1 MRITFLSTVLITGAS
16 RGIGR
21 ATAKAFASSGWN
33 LLLIA
38 RSEDDLG
45 SLVEEIENK
54 KVKVF
59 YKSIDLSN
67 SKNISKGISE
77 LMNNGLIPSV
87 LINNAGVAWTGD
99 LLSMTL
105 EKWEWIMQ
113 MNVTSIFQVCSEVVP
128 LMRKDG
134 GLVINVSS
142 HASRNAFPQW
152 GAYCVSKA
160 ALASFT
166 KCLAEEER
174 ENLIRAC
181 TLTLGSVNSSLWDS
195 ETVGMKF
202 DRNSM
207 LSVDQVAFEILH
219 LANQP
224 NNQIIE
230 DITLMPSA
238 GAL

>member
-1 MRITFLSTVLITGAS
+1 MPTVLITGAS

-21 ATAKAFASSGWN
+21 ATAKAFASSGWD
-33 LLLIA
+33 LLLLS
-38 RSEDDLG
+38 RSEDDLEN
-45 SLVEEIENK
+45 LIKEIDDQK
-54 KVKVF
+54 TKIF
-59 YKSIDLSN
+59 YKSIDLS
-67 SKNISKGISE
+67 KTKDISKGIFE
-77 LMNNGLIPSV
+77 LMNHGLVPSV

-99 LLSMTL
+99 LLAMPL
-105 EKWEWIMQ
+105 EKWEWVLQ
-113 MNVTSIFQVCSEVVP
+113 MNLTSIFQVCSEVVP

-174 ENLIRAC
+174 ENSIRAC

-195 ETVGMKF
+195 DTVGMQF
-202 DRNSM
+202 DKDYM
-207 LSVDQVAFEILH
+207 LSVEQVAFELLH

-224 NNQIIE
+224 INQIIE
-230 DITLMPSA
+230 DLTLMPST
-238 GAL
+238 GAF

>member
-1 MRITFLSTVLITGAS
+1 MSTVLITGAS
-16 RGIGR
+16 RGIGK
-21 ATAKAFASSGWN
+21 ATAKAFAKAGWN

-38 RSEDDLG
+38 RSEDNLEN
-45 SLVEEIENK
+45 LVNEFENK
-54 KVKVF
+54 KIKVF

-67 SKNISKGISE
+67 SRNIQNGITE
-77 LMNNGLIPSV
+77 LMNYGLVPSV

-99 LLSMTL
+99 LLSMPL
-105 EKWEWIMQ
+105 EKWEWILQ
-113 MNVTSIFQVCSEVVP
+113 LNLTSIFQVCSLVVP
-128 LMRKDG
+128 LMRKNG
-134 GLVINVSS
+134 GLVINISS
-142 HASRNAFPQW
+142 HAARNVFPQW

-174 ENLIRAC
+174 KNFIRAC

-195 ETVGMKF
+195 ETVGMQF
-202 DRNSM
+202 DRDSM
-207 LSVDQVAFEILH
+207 LSVDQVAAELLH

-224 NNQIIE
+224 SNQIVE
-230 DITLMPSA
+230 DLTLMPSA

>member
-1 MRITFLSTVLITGAS
+1 MSTVLITGAS

-21 ATAKAFASSGWN
+21 ATAKAFADSGWD
-33 LLLIA
+33 LLLLS
-38 RSEDDLG
+38 RSEDELE
-45 SLVEEIENK
+45 SLSQEIENK
-54 KVKVF
+54 KVKVL

-67 SKNISKGISE
+67 SQNISSGIVE
-77 LMNNGLIPSV
+77 LMNSGLIPSV

-99 LLSMTL
+99 LLSMPL

-113 MNVTSIFQVCSEVVP
+113 MNLTSIFQVCSEVVP
-128 LMRKDG
+128 LMRKKG

-142 HASRNAFPQW
+142 HAARNVFPQW

-174 ENLIRAC
+174 SNLIRAC
-181 TLTLGSVNSSLWDS
+181 TLTLGSVNSSLWDADS
-195 ETVGMKF
+195 VGMQF
-202 DRNSM
+202 DRDSM
-207 LSVDQVAFEILH
+207 LSVDQAASQLLH

-224 NNQIIE
+224 INQIIE

-238 GAL
+238 GAF

>member
-1 MRITFLSTVLITGAS
+1 MSTVLITGAS

-21 ATAKAFASSGWN
+21 ASAKAFADSGWD
-33 LLLIA
+33 LLLIS
-38 RSEDDLG
+38 RSEDDLE
-45 SLVEEIENK
+45 SLIKEIDNK
-54 KVKVF
+54 KIQVF

-67 SKNISKGISE
+67 SKEISKGIVE
-77 LMNNGLIPSV
+77 LMNNGLVPSV

-99 LLSMTL
+99 LLSMPV

-113 MNVTSIFQVCSEVVP
+113 MNLTSIFQICSEVVP
-128 LMRKDG
+128 LMREQG

-174 ENLIRAC
+174 NNLIRAC

-195 ETVGMKF
+195 DNVHMHF
-202 DRNSM
+202 DRDSM
-207 LSVDQVAFEILH
+207 LSVDQVAFELLH

-224 NNQIIE
+224 INQNIE
-230 DITLMPSA
+230 DLTLMPSS
-238 GAL
+238 GAF

>member
-1 MRITFLSTVLITGAS
+1 MSTVLITGAS

-21 ATAKAFASSGWN
+21 ATAKAFADSGWD
-33 LLLIA
+33 LLLLA

-45 SLVEEIENK
+45 KLVKEIENK
-54 KVKVF
+54 KIKVF
-59 YKSIDLSN
+59 YESLDLSN
-67 SKNISKGISE
+67 PKNICNGIRE
-77 LMNNGLIPSV
+77 LMKNSLVPSV

-99 LLSMTL
+99 LLSMSL

-113 MNVTSIFQVCSEVVP
+113 MNLTSIFQVCSEVVP
-128 LMRKDG
+128 LMRKKG

-142 HASRNAFPQW
+142 HASRNVFPQW

-174 ENLIRAC
+174 KNSIRAC

-195 ETVGMKF
+195 DSVGMQF

-207 LSVDQVAFEILH
+207 LSVEQVAFELLH

-230 DITLMPSA
+230 DITLMPSG
-238 GAL
+238 GAF

>member
-1 MRITFLSTVLITGAS
+1 MSTVLITGAS

-21 ATAKAFASSGWN
+21 ATAKAFANSGWD
-33 LLLIA
+33 LLLIS
-38 RSEDDLG
+38 RSEDDLKN
-45 SLVEEIENK
+45 LINEIDNK
-54 KVKVF
+54 KIKVF

-67 SKNISKGISE
+67 PRNISKGVVE
-77 LMNNGLIPSV
+77 LMNNGLVPSV

-99 LLSMTL
+99 LLSMPL

-113 MNVTSIFQVCSEVVP
+113 MNLTSIFQICSEVVP
-128 LMRKDG
+128 FMRKEG

-142 HASRNAFPQW
+142 HASRNAFSQW

-174 ENLIRAC
+174 KNFIRAC

-195 ETVGMKF
+195 DTVGMEF
-202 DRNSM
+202 DRDSM
-207 LSVDQVAFEILH
+207 LSVEQVSLEILH

-224 NNQIIE
+224 VNQIIE
-230 DITLMPSA
+230 DLTLMPST
-238 GAL
+238 GAF